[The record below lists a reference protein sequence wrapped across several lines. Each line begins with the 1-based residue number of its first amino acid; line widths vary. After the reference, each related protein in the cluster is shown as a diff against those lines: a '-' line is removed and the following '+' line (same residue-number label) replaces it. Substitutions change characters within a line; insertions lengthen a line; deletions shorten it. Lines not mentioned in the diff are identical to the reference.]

1 MRTFIATH
9 RCDVDMSAMYKPL
22 EDVFIQIGQGKDGG
36 KDDPVF
42 VLKKAEEQ
50 CIENF
55 LEARDMALVWGKANI
70 DSNGKPKIYDDWR
83 FSRL

>member
-1 MRTFIATH
+1 
-9 RCDVDMSAMYKPL
+9 MYKPL

-55 LEARDMALVWGKANI
+55 LEARDMALV
-70 DSNGKPKIYDDWR
+70 
-83 FSRL
+83 